1 VLPVLVSL
9 LLHRFFLSLA
19 ADLSGM
25 LGATGTRRILEGTRT
40 VYDLAAAT
48 LSLSLVLFFFI
59 LAILCHSVMAIG

>member
-1 VLPVLVSL
+1 MDGEKSVN
-9 LLHRFFLSLA
+9 
-19 ADLSGM
+19 DLSGM

-59 LAILCHSVMAIG
+59 FAILCHSVMAIG